1 MIPVLFADEHF
12 IIINKPH
19 DLLSVP
25 GKGPEKQDCVGRRIQ
40 AESHPTARIVHRLDY
55 ATSGLMV
62 LALTADSLVQLSRL
76 FQEHK
81 MCKRYHAII
90 SGTPT
95 EDNGIIE
102 QPLRCD
108 WERRPL
114 QMIDHDKGKYALTRW
129 ERIETLTD
137 STRVFLYPQTG
148 RSHQLRVHMLWM
160 GHPITGDR
168 FYADEKALSLSDRLM
183 LHAEELSF
191 THPYTQ
197 EPLSF
202 LAEAP
207 F

>member
-1 MIPVLFADEHF
+1 MIPVLFADEHL

-81 MCKRYHAII
+81 MSKRYHAII
-90 SGTPT
+90 SGTPS

-114 QMIDHDKGKYALTRW
+114 QMIDHEKGKYALTRW
-129 ERIETLTD
+129 ETIETFTD

-160 GHPITGDR
+160 GHPIAGDR

-183 LHAEELSF
+183 LHAEALSF

>member
-25 GKGPEKQDCVGRRIQ
+25 GKGPDKQDCVGRRIQ
-40 AESHPTARIVHRLDY
+40 SESHPTARIVHRLDY

-81 MCKRYHAII
+81 MLKRYHAII
-90 SGTPT
+90 SGIPL

-114 QMIDHDKGKYALTRW
+114 QIVDHEKGKYAITRW
-129 ERIETLTD
+129 KTIEKRAE
-137 STRVFLYPQTG
+137 STRVFLYPKTG
-148 RSHQLRVHMLWM
+148 RSHQLRVHMQWI
-160 GHPITGDR
+160 GHPIAGDR
-168 FYADEKALSLSDRLM
+168 FYADEKALALSERLM

-191 THPYTQ
+191 THPYTH
-197 EPLSF
+197 ESLSF